1 MTEPKILTPNRI
13 IHHIIDSENDPL
25 GSSKDYAYI
34 IMGDNGPTGKTW
46 LCNGLKLHG
55 FNAVEPSEDMNH
67 LISYNDHKNHFIVN
81 ELDKIVVIVL
91 NHKLHE

>member
-1 MTEPKILTPNRI
+1 MITPKELSPNRI

-25 GSSKDYAYI
+25 GGSKDYFYI

-55 FNAVEPSEDMNH
+55 FNAVEPLQDFGH
-67 LISYNDHKNHFIVN
+67 LINYNDNANHFIIN
-81 ELDKIVVIVL
+81 DHEKIVVIVL
-91 NHKLHE
+91 NHKLHD